1 MRLYILSLFVLKISF
16 IASEI
21 LFVFEHFRHGV
32 PGPSAP
38 SSSTEFIDKF
48 GILWETNVELTG
60 IGMRTQ
66 YLIGVRNRI
75 RYQNFLSSIYDPKEI
90 LIFSTQLNRNILSA
104 QAQLQGM
111 FPPQTGGTLTPEEV
125 RKAIPPNPLT
135 PEMRREIKELGNNS
149 LPEQMQLIPIHTFNV
164 NEYKQLLSD
173 DELCPPLRSVK
184 NKLRSNERLTS
195 FYDKLNKT
203 YGVELKKYFQM
214 KSFSFL
220 FDYYRLYYLFDVFLI
235 DYANHKD
242 LSSLEK
248 VGIDLNKFYALA
260 IEMKSIYLYE
270 SELNES
276 IGVQAASP
284 SMRKILIWMDK
295 RIEQDQSPN
304 KISDYDEPKF
314 VMYSGS
320 DSSIAPFQIF
330 MKLVFDIPLKY
341 PIFSSNIFYELH
353 KDNDAYYV
361 EYYMNDE
368 LLLRM
373 SYEEFKQ
380 KVKTIIWSDDRIMQ
394 YCAVPM
400 KGRAVIVI
408 VVGLVVIICVLF
420 LTLSVL
426 CIKKE
431 KRTKRKKERL
441 SQQVEL
447 KEQMV

>member
-1 MRLYILSLFVLKISF
+1 M
-16 IASEI
+16 
-21 LFVFEHFRHGV
+21 
-32 PGPSAP
+32 
-38 SSSTEFIDKF
+38 
-48 GILWETNVELTG
+48 
-60 IGMRTQ
+60 
-66 YLIGVRNRI
+66 
-75 RYQNFLSSIYDPKEI
+75 
-90 LIFSTQLNRNILSA
+90 
-104 QAQLQGM
+104 
-111 FPPQTGGTLTPEEV
+111 
-125 RKAIPPNPLT
+125 
-135 PEMRREIKELGNNS
+135 
-149 LPEQMQLIPIHTFNV
+149 
-164 NEYKQLLSD
+164 
-173 DELCPPLRSVK
+173 
-184 NKLRSNERLTS
+184 
-195 FYDKLNKT
+195 
-203 YGVELKKYFQM
+203 
-214 KSFSFL
+214 
-220 FDYYRLYYLFDVFLI
+220 
-235 DYANHKD
+235 
-242 LSSLEK
+242 
-248 VGIDLNKFYALA
+248 NKFYALA

-270 SELNES
+270 SELNEI

-304 KISDYDEPKF
+304 KISNYDEPKF

-330 MKLVFDIPLKY
+330 MKLVVDIPLKY
-341 PIFSSNIFYELH
+341 PIFSSSIFYELH
-353 KDNDAYYV
+353 KDNDTYYV

-373 SYEEFKQ
+373 SYEEFKE

-400 KGRAVIVI
+400 KGRSVIVI

-431 KRTKRKKERL
+431 KRTKRKKRRL

>member
-149 LPEQMQLIPIHTFNV
+149 LPDKMQLIPIHTFNV

-320 DSSIAPFQIF
+320 DSSIAPFQIA

>member
-1 MRLYILSLFVLKISF
+1 MSIYIISLFFLNLSF
-16 IASEI
+16 ITSEL

-32 PGPSAP
+32 PGPSSL
-38 SSSTEFIDKF
+38 SSCSEFIDKF

-75 RYQNFLSSIYDPKEI
+75 RYKNFLSNIYDPKEI
-90 LIFSTQLNRNILSA
+90 LIFSTPLNRNILSA

-135 PEMRREIKELGNNS
+135 EEMKREIKELGNSS
-149 LPEQMQLIPIHTFNV
+149 LPDKMQLIPIHTFNV
-164 NEYKQLLSD
+164 NEFKQLLSD

-184 NKLRSNERLTS
+184 NKLRSNEKLS
-195 FYDKLNKT
+195 LFYDKLNKT
-203 YGVELKKYFQM
+203 YGVQLKKYFQM

-248 VGIDLNKFYALA
+248 VGIDLNKFYELA

-270 SELNES
+270 SEINEI

-295 RIEQDQSPN
+295 RIEQDHNPN
-304 KISDYDEPKF
+304 KCNDYDDPKF

-330 MKLVFDIPLKY
+330 MKVAFNISLVY
-341 PIFSSNIFYELH
+341 PIFSSNLFYELH
-353 KDNDAYYV
+353 KENNNYYV

-368 LLLRM
+368 LLLKIP
-373 SYEEFKQ
+373 YEDFKN

-400 KGRAVIVI
+400 KGRLVIVI

-431 KRTKRKKERL
+431 KKAKKKKERL
-441 SQQVEL
+441 SQQYEL